1 MGKLSGSF
9 WIMNQAYQNT
19 WVTNIFGE
27 FALLS
32 NGSNGSSF
40 QITPKKSMNFSFDSL
55 NYSFN
60 H

>member
-1 MGKLSGSF
+1 
-9 WIMNQAYQNT
+9 MNQAYQNT

-40 QITPKKSMNFSFDSL
+40 QITLKKSMNFSFDSL